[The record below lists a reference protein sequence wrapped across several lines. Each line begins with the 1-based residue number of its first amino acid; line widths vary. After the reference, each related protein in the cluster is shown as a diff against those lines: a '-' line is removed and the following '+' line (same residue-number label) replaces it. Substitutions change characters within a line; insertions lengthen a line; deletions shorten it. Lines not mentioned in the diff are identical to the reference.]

1 VKNKA
6 FSILLSVV
14 VAFSIWLYVVM
25 VVNPEWEQTYTDIPV
40 VFQNENVL
48 TDRGFMIVSD
58 NKPTVTLQLSGKRAD
73 LLALNSSNISVVCNL
88 ASIESSGEFTLNYSV
103 YYANNAISVA
113 GKTPE
118 SINLKVE
125 KKVTKPVNVR
135 VEVTGNTPQ
144 DYIDYRN
151 DLSVDY
157 PTIEVTGPQ
166 SVVDHIHEAYIAL
179 DINGKTQSISG
190 NFPYEFL
197 DADGKPVTLT
207 DHVQVNTK
215 EVRVDLQILKL
226 KDLPIKVTPIYGGGV
241 SETTGFLS
249 QSLQQIKI
257 AGEESILAGLELL
270 EVGKVDLSKLLENQT
285 LEFEIK
291 LPEGVKNVTG
301 VYKVTVTVEFSG
313 LETKTLEITNFRP
326 VNVPAGMDAQISNE
340 VLIVTFRGPAAM
352 MQQLTADDVVLE
364 VDVAN
369 MEAGTESRKPKVL
382 IDKYPD
388 VGAVVYDNVVVEL
401 KPVV

>member
-1 VKNKA
+1 MKNKA

-103 YYANNAISVA
+103 YYANNSISVA

-118 SINLKVE
+118 SIKVKVE
-125 KKVTKPVNVR
+125 KRITKPVDVR
-135 VEVTGNTPQ
+135 VDVAGSTPQ
-144 DYIDYRN
+144 GYIDYRN
-151 DLSVDY
+151 DLTVDY
-157 PTIEVTGPQ
+157 PTIEVSGPQ
-166 SVVDHIHEAYIAL
+166 SVVDRIHEAYIKV
-179 DINGKTQSISG
+179 DIDGKTQSIDQKFS
-190 NFPYEFL
+190 YEFL
-197 DADGKPVTLT
+197 DTLGEPVAITN
-207 DHVQVNTK
+207 HVQVNTDQ
-215 EVRVDLQILKL
+215 VNVGLQILKL
-226 KDLPIKVTPIYGGGV
+226 KDLPIIVKPIYGGGV
-241 SETTGFLS
+241 SATTGKVT

-257 AGEESILAGLELL
+257 AGEASKLEGLEFL
-270 EVGKVDLSKLLENQT
+270 EVGTVDLSKILEDQT
-285 LEFEIK
+285 LEFAIK

-301 VYKVTVTVEFSG
+301 VDKVTVTVEFNG
-313 LETKTLEITNFRP
+313 LAAKTLQLTNFRLR
-326 VNVPAGMDAQISNE
+326 NVPAGMEAQISTE
-340 VLIVTFRGPAAM
+340 VLRVTFRGPAAM
-352 MQQLTADDVVLE
+352 IDMLTEGDVVVE
-364 VDVAN
+364 VDFTN
-369 MEAGTESRKPKVL
+369 MEAGTESLKPNII

-388 VGAVVYDNVVVEL
+388 IGTVDYDDVVVEL
-401 KPVV
+401 KQES